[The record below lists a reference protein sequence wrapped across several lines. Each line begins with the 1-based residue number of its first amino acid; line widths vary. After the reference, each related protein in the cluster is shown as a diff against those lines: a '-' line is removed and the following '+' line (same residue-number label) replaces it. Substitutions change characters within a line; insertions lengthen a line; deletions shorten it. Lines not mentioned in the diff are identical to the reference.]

1 MFVDDLPLNE
11 DTSLSEFIKDPKY
24 AGIYDDYVMV
34 DLPKEDET
42 QDLTLP
48 EMQEN
53 DYTKFILNH
62 PIEDLY
68 NVIEELPESVRYLV
82 LTNANLEYIPAPP

>member
-11 DTSLSEFIKDPKY
+11 DTSLTEFIKDPKY

-42 QDLTLP
+42 
-48 EMQEN
+48 
-53 DYTKFILNH
+53 
-62 PIEDLY
+62 
-68 NVIEELPESVRYLV
+68 
-82 LTNANLEYIPAPP
+82 